1 MAKNI
6 KKAIR
11 KAGNNIS
18 DKELNQIVKK
28 SGGST
33 SKALDKISSV
43 QQSRKAADKAAP
55 SIGSKAANNLI
66 KQAQSTPTGVY
77 QLGSSTLGQSVRSM
91 AGTPAGPRH
100 SGSGYPNY
108 AAQPGTGLVP
118 PGMTIRPSG
127 RLGVGPLKSEN
138 KTKSKSKGRM
148 PGPYDGMQIGPPD
161 LSGPGPLANPNTET
175 WLGNQDP
182 GDPGDSG
189 DGSTNTVSPG
199 VTGPESTDPMIGMM
213 AGGGTGAAGANK
225 LGRAKSRLK
234 KLGIT
239 GNTANQMGR
248 GNVYRNLINM
258 F

>member
-18 DKELNQIVKK
+18 NKELNKIVKK

-43 QQSRKAADKAAP
+43 QESRKAADKAAP

-91 AGTPAGPRH
+91 AGTPAGPMIQGRQ
-100 SGSGYPNY
+100 
-108 AAQPGTGLVP
+108 QPGTPASGLGYVP
-118 PGMTIRPSG
+118 GGMTIRPSG
-127 RLGVGPLKSEN
+127 RLGVGPLKSGN
-138 KTKSKSKGRM
+138 KTKDNGKGRM
-148 PGPYDGMQIGPPD
+148 PGPYDGMQIGQPD

-182 GDPGDSG
+182 A
-189 DGSTNTVSPG
+189 DGTTDTVSPD
-199 VTGPESTDPMIGMM
+199 VTEQEPTDPMIGMM
-213 AGGGTGAAGANK
+213 AGGGMGAAGANK
-225 LGRAKSRLK
+225 LGRAKSRVRR
-234 KLGIT
+234 LGI
-239 GNTANQMGR
+239 QGR
-248 GNVYRNLINM
+248 GTGLLSRGLQYGNALN
-258 F
+258 

>member
-18 DKELNQIVKK
+18 NKELNKIVTK

-77 QLGSSTLGQSVRSM
+77 QLGSSKVAQAIRGM
-91 AGTPAGPRH
+91 AGTPAGPMIQGRQ
-100 SGSGYPNY
+100 
-108 AAQPGTGLVP
+108 QPGTPASGLGYVP
-118 PGMTIRPSG
+118 GGMTIRPSG
-127 RLGVGPLKSEN
+127 RLGIGPLKSEN

-182 GDPGDSG
+182 EDSG
-189 DGSTNTVSPG
+189 DGNTNTVSPV
-199 VTGPESTDPMIGMM
+199 VTEQEPTDPMIGMM

>member
-18 DKELNQIVKK
+18 NKELNKIVKT

-91 AGTPAGPRH
+91 AGTPAGPMIQGRQ
-100 SGSGYPNY
+100 
-108 AAQPGTGLVP
+108 QPGTPASGLGYVP
-118 PGMTIRPSG
+118 GGMTIRPSG
-127 RLGVGPLKSEN
+127 RLGIGPLKSEN

-182 GDPGDSG
+182 EDSG
-189 DGSTNTVSPG
+189 DGNTNTVSPV
-199 VTGPESTDPMIGMM
+199 VTEQEPTDPMIGMM

>member
-18 DKELNQIVKK
+18 NKELNKIVTK

-91 AGTPAGPRH
+91 AGTPAGPMIQGRQ
-100 SGSGYPNY
+100 
-108 AAQPGTGLVP
+108 QPGTPASGLGYVP
-118 PGMTIRPSG
+118 GGMTIRPSG
-127 RLGVGPLKSEN
+127 RLGIGPLKSEN

-182 GDPGDSG
+182 EDSG
-189 DGSTNTVSPG
+189 DGNTNTVSPV
-199 VTGPESTDPMIGMM
+199 VTEQEPTDPMIGMM

>member
-18 DKELNQIVKK
+18 NKELNKIVKK

-77 QLGSSTLGQSVRSM
+77 QLGSSKVAQAIRGM
-91 AGTPAGPRH
+91 AGTPAGPMIQGRQ
-100 SGSGYPNY
+100 
-108 AAQPGTGLVP
+108 QPGTPASGLGYVP
-118 PGMTIRPSG
+118 GGMTIRPSG
-127 RLGVGPLKSEN
+127 RLGIGPLKSEN

-182 GDPGDSG
+182 EDSG
-189 DGSTNTVSPG
+189 DGNTNTVSPV
-199 VTGPESTDPMIGMM
+199 VTEQEPTDPMIGMM
-213 AGGGTGAAGANK
+213 AGGGMGAAGANK

>member
-18 DKELNQIVKK
+18 NKELNKIVTK

-91 AGTPAGPRH
+91 AGTPAGPMIQGRQ
-100 SGSGYPNY
+100 
-108 AAQPGTGLVP
+108 QPGTPASGLGYVP
-118 PGMTIRPSG
+118 GGMTIRPSG

-148 PGPYDGMQIGPPD
+148 PGPYDGMQIGEPD

-182 GDPGDSG
+182 EDSG
-189 DGSTNTVSPG
+189 DGNTNTVSPV
-199 VTGPESTDPMIGMM
+199 VTEQEPTDPMIGMM
-213 AGGGTGAAGANK
+213 AGGGMGAAGANK
-225 LGRAKSRLK
+225 LGRAKSRVRR
-234 KLGIT
+234 LGI
-239 GNTANQMGR
+239 QGR
-248 GNVYRNLINM
+248 GTGLLSRGLQYGNALN
-258 F
+258 

>member
-18 DKELNQIVKK
+18 NKELNKIVKT

-43 QQSRKAADKAAP
+43 QQSRKAADKVAP

-91 AGTPAGPRH
+91 AGTPAGPMIQGRQ
-100 SGSGYPNY
+100 
-108 AAQPGTGLVP
+108 QPGTPASGLGYVP
-118 PGMTIRPSG
+118 GGMTIRPSG
-127 RLGVGPLKSEN
+127 RLGIGPLKSEN

-182 GDPGDSG
+182 EDSG
-189 DGSTNTVSPG
+189 DGNTNTVSPV
-199 VTGPESTDPMIGMM
+199 VTEQEPTDPMIGMM

-239 GNTANQMGR
+239 GNTANHMGR

>member
-18 DKELNQIVKK
+18 NKELNKIVNK

-77 QLGSSTLGQSVRSM
+77 QLGSSKVAQAIRGM
-91 AGTPAGPRH
+91 AGTPAGPMIQGRQ
-100 SGSGYPNY
+100 
-108 AAQPGTGLVP
+108 QPGTPASGLGYVP
-118 PGMTIRPSG
+118 GGMTIRPSG

-182 GDPGDSG
+182 EDSG
-189 DGSTNTVSPG
+189 DGNTNTVSPV
-199 VTGPESTDPMIGMM
+199 VTEQEPTDPMIGMM

>member
-182 GDPGDSG
+182 A
-189 DGSTNTVSPG
+189 DGTTDTVSPD
-199 VTGPESTDPMIGMM
+199 VTEQEPTDPMIGMM
-213 AGGGTGAAGANK
+213 AGGGMGAAGANK
-225 LGRAKSRLK
+225 LGRARSRVRR
-234 KLGIT
+234 LGI
-239 GNTANQMGR
+239 QGR
-248 GNVYRNLINM
+248 GTGLLSRGLQYGNALN
-258 F
+258 

>member
-18 DKELNQIVKK
+18 NKELNKIVKK

-77 QLGSSTLGQSVRSM
+77 QLGSSKVAQAIRGM
-91 AGTPAGPRH
+91 AGTPAGPMIQGRQ
-100 SGSGYPNY
+100 
-108 AAQPGTGLVP
+108 QPGTPASGLGYVP
-118 PGMTIRPSG
+118 GGMTIRPSG
-127 RLGVGPLKSEN
+127 RLGIGPLKSEN

-182 GDPGDSG
+182 EDSG
-189 DGSTNTVSPG
+189 DGNTNTVSPV
-199 VTGPESTDPMIGMM
+199 VTEQEPTDPMIGMM

>member
-18 DKELNQIVKK
+18 NKELNKIVKT

-91 AGTPAGPRH
+91 AGTPAGPMIQGRQ
-100 SGSGYPNY
+100 
-108 AAQPGTGLVP
+108 QPGTPASGLGYVP
-118 PGMTIRPSG
+118 GGMTIRPSG

-182 GDPGDSG
+182 EDSG
-189 DGSTNTVSPG
+189 DGSTNTVSPV
-199 VTGPESTDPMIGMM
+199 VTEEEPTDPMIGMM
-213 AGGGTGAAGANK
+213 AGGGMGAAGANK
-225 LGRAKSRLK
+225 LGRAKSRVRR
-234 KLGIT
+234 LGI
-239 GNTANQMGR
+239 QGR
-248 GNVYRNLINM
+248 GTGLLSRGLQYGNALN
-258 F
+258 

>member
-18 DKELNQIVKK
+18 NKELNKIVKT

-100 SGSGYPNY
+100 SGSGYPTY

-127 RLGVGPLKSEN
+127 RLGIGPLKSEN

-182 GDPGDSG
+182 EDSG
-189 DGSTNTVSPG
+189 DGSTNTVSPV
-199 VTGPESTDPMIGMM
+199 VTEQEPTDPMIGMM
-213 AGGGTGAAGANK
+213 AGGGSGAAGANK

>member
-18 DKELNQIVKK
+18 NKELNKIVNK

-91 AGTPAGPRH
+91 AGTPAGPMIQGRQ
-100 SGSGYPNY
+100 
-108 AAQPGTGLVP
+108 QPGTPASGLGYVP
-118 PGMTIRPSG
+118 GGMTIRPSG

-182 GDPGDSG
+182 EDSG
-189 DGSTNTVSPG
+189 DGTTNTVSPV
-199 VTGPESTDPMIGMM
+199 VTEQEPTDPMIGMM
-213 AGGGTGAAGANK
+213 AGGGMGAAGANK

>member
-18 DKELNQIVKK
+18 NKELNKIVKT

-91 AGTPAGPRH
+91 AGTPAGPMIQGRQ
-100 SGSGYPNY
+100 
-108 AAQPGTGLVP
+108 QPGTPASGLGYVP
-118 PGMTIRPSG
+118 GGMTIRPSG
-127 RLGVGPLKSEN
+127 RLGIGPLKSEN

-182 GDPGDSG
+182 EDSG
-189 DGSTNTVSPG
+189 DDNTNTVSPV
-199 VTGPESTDPMIGMM
+199 VTEQEPTDPMIGMM

>member
-18 DKELNQIVKK
+18 NKELNKIVKK

-91 AGTPAGPRH
+91 AGTPAGPMIQGRQ
-100 SGSGYPNY
+100 
-108 AAQPGTGLVP
+108 QPGTPASGLGYVP
-118 PGMTIRPSG
+118 GGMTIRPSG
-127 RLGVGPLKSEN
+127 RLGIGPLKSEN

-182 GDPGDSG
+182 EDSG
-189 DGSTNTVSPG
+189 DGNTNTVSPV
-199 VTGPESTDPMIGMM
+199 VTEQEPTDPMIGMM

>member
-18 DKELNQIVKK
+18 NKELNKIVTK

-91 AGTPAGPRH
+91 AGTPAGPMIQGRQ
-100 SGSGYPNY
+100 
-108 AAQPGTGLVP
+108 QPGTPASGLGYVP
-118 PGMTIRPSG
+118 GGMTIRPSG
-127 RLGVGPLKSEN
+127 RLGIGPLKSEN

-182 GDPGDSG
+182 EDSG
-189 DGSTNTVSPG
+189 DGNTNTVSPV
-199 VTGPESTDPMIGMM
+199 VTEQEPTDPMIGMM
-213 AGGGTGAAGANK
+213 AGGGMGAAGANK

>member
-18 DKELNQIVKK
+18 DKELNKIVKT

-43 QQSRKAADKAAP
+43 QESRKAADKAAP

-91 AGTPAGPRH
+91 AGTPAGPMIQGRQ
-100 SGSGYPNY
+100 
-108 AAQPGTGLVP
+108 QPGTPASGLGYVP
-118 PGMTIRPSG
+118 GGMTIRPSG

-182 GDPGDSG
+182 EDSG
-189 DGSTNTVSPG
+189 DGSTNTVSPV
-199 VTGPESTDPMIGMM
+199 VTEQEPTDPMIGMM
-213 AGGGTGAAGANK
+213 AGGGSGAAGANK

>member
-18 DKELNQIVKK
+18 NKELNKIVNK

-43 QQSRKAADKAAP
+43 QQSRKAADKVAP

-77 QLGSSTLGQSVRSM
+77 QLGSSKVAQAIRGM
-91 AGTPAGPRH
+91 AGTPAGPMIQGRQ
-100 SGSGYPNY
+100 
-108 AAQPGTGLVP
+108 QPGTPASGLGYVP
-118 PGMTIRPSG
+118 GGMTIRPSG
-127 RLGVGPLKSEN
+127 RLGVGPLKSGN

-182 GDPGDSG
+182 EDSG
-189 DGSTNTVSPG
+189 DGNTNTVSPV
-199 VTGPESTDPMIGMM
+199 VTEQEPTDPMIGMM
-213 AGGGTGAAGANK
+213 AGGGMGAAGANK